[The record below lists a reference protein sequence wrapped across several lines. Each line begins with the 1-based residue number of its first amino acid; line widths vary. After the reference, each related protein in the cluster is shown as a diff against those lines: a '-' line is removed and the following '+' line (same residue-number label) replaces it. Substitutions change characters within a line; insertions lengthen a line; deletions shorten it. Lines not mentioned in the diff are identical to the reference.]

1 LPKGLFT
8 CFEKTPMQAFKQRM
22 SFSKGEQYAIIFL
35 MVVMLVIM
43 VINLFPQ
50 LIINQRIEPFHN
62 LDSIAAARGE
72 IKDQKMNSRNEDN
85 FEAANPEKAA
95 LEIKLHPFPFNPN
108 RLPAEEWEKIGLNE
122 KQIKNI
128 LNYEKKGGKFY
139 KKSDLQKIYS
149 LTQAEYKML
158 EPFIEIPESNTEN
171 YQKEKTS
178 ALDSIRLLEKEM
190 KADII
195 YELNSIDSIQLID
208 IQNVGPW
215 FAHRILQYRRSLGG
229 YLKIEQ
235 LREVYGM
242 DSLRFQR
249 ISRSFTVDPG
259 NIQLLAINRRTFK
272 ELIRHPYMNYNL
284 IKSIVNRRERQ
295 GFVKNWQE
303 LVILNANDSISIV
316 RLKPYVGYN

>member
-1 LPKGLFT
+1 
-8 CFEKTPMQAFKQRM
+8 MQAFKQRM